1 MAFTLQYLNYPR
13 RYTRY
18 RHKTYSNHAP
28 RATTPTTH
36 GRYGECGGAYQESRD
51 VIQGRRVWDRLDK
64 ERFIYYY
71 EGAWMIT
78 ASSYREQLIREGG
91 SNAGLFSAASGG
103 EWYEADWA
111 ARGGAGAYL
120 LPASKMA

>member
-1 MAFTLQYLNYPR
+1 M
-13 RYTRY
+13 
-18 RHKTYSNHAP
+18 
-28 RATTPTTH
+28 
-36 GRYGECGGAYQESRD
+36 
-51 VIQGRRVWDRLDK
+51 IQGRRVWDRLDK

-111 ARGGAGAYL
+111 ARGGARAYL
-120 LPASKMA
+120 LPASKSMVGNFRARQLRPARA